1 MKGFV
6 TDADSGEAIPEAT
19 IMVENI
25 KHNVTTAGF
34 GDYWRLLVPG
44 TYTLTAVASG

>member
-6 TDADSGEAIPEAT
+6 IDQSSSQGIAGAT
-19 IMVENI
+19 IVVNAI
-25 KHNVTTAGF
+25 DKNVTSALF

-44 TYTLTAVASG
+44 TYTVTAVKEG